1 MGGSTNQALLQAA
14 ALSGGRG
21 SLYSQAAAAEVC
33 WRSRA
38 AVHKAAQALS
48 WLRDTRWILPR
59 AGATGRAGGDPFCA
73 EWRWALPCPPST
85 STTHCKAPTRRA
97 KGTGGAPRRHVG
109 AHVHHSRR
117 GAGGRGGGLRVLPG
131 SGVYLSSSRWSFV
144 LRFSPMP
151 RVRPSVRRWRRGL
164 AGQASLC
171 GLELG
176 IKWVNDLYYQ
186 GRKVCGILT
195 EAGTDMESGQ
205 LEWLVVGIGLNLTTS
220 PADWP
225 EELARTAGSLYP
237 GGPAPVS
244 RAVLAGAIAREL
256 LSLCPAF
263 DCLDE
268 YRARCFVPGHW
279 VTVCT
284 GAETYAAKALFIDDA
299 GRLVVEREG
308 GRQIAL
314 QHGEVSIR
322 PTSTI

>member
-1 MGGSTNQALLQAA
+1 MRR
-14 ALSGGRG
+14 GRG
-21 SLYSQAAAAEVC
+21 P
-33 WRSRA
+33 
-38 AVHKAAQALS
+38 AVKA
-48 WLRDTRWILPR
+48 
-59 AGATGRAGGDPFCA
+59 
-73 EWRWALPCPPST
+73 
-85 STTHCKAPTRRA
+85 
-97 KGTGGAPRRHVG
+97 
-109 AHVHHSRR
+109 
-117 GAGGRGGGLRVLPG
+117 
-131 SGVYLSSSRWSFV
+131 
-144 LRFSPMP
+144 
-151 RVRPSVRRWRRGL
+151 
-164 AGQASLC
+164 LC

>member
-1 MGGSTNQALLQAA
+1 MASTTRQALLQA
-14 ALSGGRG
+14 LS
-21 SLYSQAAAAEVC
+21 AAEGAYISGQQLAQQLGV
-33 WRSRA
+33 SRA
-38 AVHKAAQALS
+38 AVHKAAAALTAQGYALEAAS
-48 WLRDTRWILPR
+48 RRGYRLL
-59 AGATGRAGGDPFCA
+59 GGDPFCTEA
-73 EWRWALPCPPST
+73 VGPYPAPVQLYDTLESTNRTAKLLALEGAV
-85 STTHCKAPTRRA
+85 H
-97 KGTGGAPRRHVG
+97 GTLVL
-109 AHVHHSRR
+109 
-117 GAGGRGGGLRVLPG
+117 AGGQTAGRGRLGRSFTSPAGK
-131 SGVYLSSSRWSFV
+131 GVYCSVV
-144 LRFSPMP
+144 LRPP
-151 RVRPSVRRWRRGL
+151 LPAANAQTATIGAAVAVCRAV
-164 AGQASLC
+164 QTLC
-171 GLELG
+171 GLELA
-176 IKWVNDLYYQ
+176 IKWVNDLYYR
-186 GRKVCGILT
+186 GKKVCGILT
-195 EAGTDMESGQ
+195 EAGTDLESGQ
-205 LEWLVVGIGLNLTTS
+205 LEWLVVGIGLNLITS

-256 LSLCPAF
+256 LTLCPAF

-284 GAETYAAKALFIDDA
+284 GAETYAAKALSIDDA